1 MVLFCST
8 GPGIRSVKRPALPTL
23 KAKVMKVLTTV
34 KEVKDHYRISVLRN
48 PGFVPTM
55 GALHEGHLSLVASA
69 VENCRMVA
77 VSIFV
82 NPTQFNDPHD
92 LLKYPRTLDSDLEM
106 LSGLLRENDFV
117 FVPPVEEIYPEP
129 DTRRFDF
136 GNLERVMEGEHRPGH
151 FNGVAQV
158 VSRLFD
164 IIRPSC
170 AFFGQKDFQ
179 QLTIIRELARR
190 EYPKTEII
198 ACPIVREK
206 DGLAMSSRNR
216 RLLVQHRER
225 AGEIYRTLIAAAAM
239 ISDYEIKEIREFV
252 SDRINMIPD
261 FRLEY
266 FEIVEDGTLT
276 PVRSVIE
283 MSPGKKYYGCIALWA
298 GEVRLIDNIEIGLR

>member
-1 MVLFCST
+1 MVLFCSVGHNVCT
-8 GPGIRSVKRPALPTL
+8 GKIVRHSYKKQLG
-23 KAKVMKVLTTV
+23 MKVLSTV
-34 KEVKDHYRISVLRN
+34 KEVREHYRISVLRN

-55 GALHEGHLSLVASA
+55 GALHKGHLSLVAKA
-69 VENCRMVA
+69 VESCRMVA

-82 NPTQFNDPHD
+82 NPTQFNDPQD
-92 LLKYPRTLDSDLEM
+92 LFKYPRTLDADLEV

-117 FVPPVEEIYPEP
+117 FVPSVEEIYPEP
-129 DTRRFDF
+129 DRRQFDF
-136 GNLERVMEGEHRPGH
+136 GDLERIMEGVHRPGH

-179 QLTIIRELARR
+179 QLTIIRELVKR
-190 EYPKTEII
+190 EYPKIEII
-198 ACPIVREK
+198 GCPIVREH

-216 RLLVQHRER
+216 RLLTQHRER

-252 SDRINMIPD
+252 ADRINMIPD
-261 FRLEY
+261 FKLEY
-266 FEIVEDGTLT
+266 FEIVEEETLK
-276 PVRSVIE
+276 PVYSAFE
-283 MSPGKKYYGCIALWA
+283 MSPEKMYYACIALWA
-298 GEVRLIDNIEIGLR
+298 GEIRLIDNIEIRLR

>member
-1 MVLFCST
+1 
-8 GPGIRSVKRPALPTL
+8 
-23 KAKVMKVLTTV
+23 MKVLTTV
-34 KEVKDHYRISVLRN
+34 KEVREHYRVSVLRS

-55 GALHEGHLSLVASA
+55 GALHEGHISLVDRA
-69 VENCRMVA
+69 VESCRMAA

-82 NPTQFNDPHD
+82 NPTQFNDPND
-92 LLKYPRTLDSDLEM
+92 LLRYPRTVEADLEM
-106 LSGLLRENDFV
+106 LSGHLRENDFV

-136 GNLERVMEGEHRPGH
+136 GELERVMEGVHRPGH

-190 EYPKTEII
+190 EYPKTDII
-198 ACPIVREK
+198 SCPIVREH

-216 RLLVQHRER
+216 RLLTQHRER

-239 ISDYEIKEIREFV
+239 ITDYEIREIKEFV
-252 SDRINMIPD
+252 ADRINMIPD

-266 FEIVEDGTLT
+266 FEIVEDGTLN
-276 PVRSVIE
+276 PVISRFG
-283 MSPGKKYYGCIALWA
+283 MSPEKNYFACIALWA
-298 GEVRLIDNIEIGLR
+298 GDVRLIDNIEVALR

>member
-1 MVLFCST
+1 M
-8 GPGIRSVKRPALPTL
+8 PENDPAFRQ
-23 KAKVMKVLTTV
+23 KALIMKVLTTA
-34 KEVKDHYRISVLRN
+34 KEVREHYRISVLRN

-55 GALHEGHLSLVASA
+55 GALHEGHLSLVARA
-69 VENCRMVA
+69 AERCRMVA

-82 NPTQFNDPHD
+82 NPTQFNDPQD
-92 LLKYPRTLDSDLEM
+92 LLKYPRILDADLEM
-106 LSGLLRENDFV
+106 LSGHLRENDFV
-117 FVPPVEEIYPEP
+117 FVPSVEEIYPEP

-136 GNLERVMEGEHRPGH
+136 GELERVMEGVHRPGH

-164 IIRPSC
+164 IIRPSY

-190 EYPKTEII
+190 DYPKVEII
-198 ACPIVREK
+198 ACPIVREH

-216 RLLVQHRER
+216 RLLTQHREK

-239 ISDYEIKEIREFV
+239 ISDYEINEIREFV
-252 SDRINMIPD
+252 ADRINMIPD

-266 FEIVEDGTLT
+266 FEIVEEGTLK
-276 PVRSVIE
+276 PVHSVIE
-283 MSPGKKYYGCIALWA
+283 MSPEKKYFGCIALWA
-298 GEVRLIDNIEIGLR
+298 GEIRLIDNIEIGLR

>member
-1 MVLFCST
+1 
-8 GPGIRSVKRPALPTL
+8 
-23 KAKVMKVLTTV
+23 MKVLTTV
-34 KEVKDHYRISVLRN
+34 KEVREHYRISVLRN

-55 GALHEGHLSLVASA
+55 GALHEGHLSLVTKATDS
-69 VENCRMVA
+69 CRMVA

-92 LLKYPRTLDSDLEM
+92 LLRYPRTLDADLEM
-106 LSGLLRENDFV
+106 LSGVLRENDFV
-117 FVPPVEEIYPEP
+117 FVPSVEEIYPEP

-136 GNLERVMEGEHRPGH
+136 GDLERVMEGVHRPGH

-164 IIRPSC
+164 IIRPSA

-190 EYPKTEII
+190 EYPRVEII
-198 ACPIVREK
+198 ACPIVREH

-216 RLLVQHRER
+216 RLLTQHREK
-225 AGEIYRTLIAAAAM
+225 AGEIYRTLIAASAM
-239 ISDYEIKEIREFV
+239 ISDYEIQEIREFV
-252 SDRINMIPD
+252 ADRINMIPD

-266 FEIVEDGTLT
+266 FEIVEESTLK
-276 PVRSVIE
+276 PVNSVIE
-283 MSPGKKYYGCIALWA
+283 MSPEKKYYGCIALWA
-298 GEVRLIDNIEIGLR
+298 GEIRLIDNIETGLR

>member
-1 MVLFCST
+1 
-8 GPGIRSVKRPALPTL
+8 
-23 KAKVMKVLTTV
+23 MKVLTTV
-34 KEVKDHYRISVLRN
+34 KEVREHFRVSVLRN

-55 GALHEGHLSLVASA
+55 GALHEGHISLVNKA
-69 VENCRMVA
+69 VESCRMVA

-82 NPTQFNDPHD
+82 NPTQFNDPDD
-92 LLKYPRTLDSDLEM
+92 LLRYPRTVDADLKM
-106 LSGLLRENDFV
+106 LSGYLRENDFV
-117 FVPPVEEIYPEP
+117 FVPSVEEVYPEP

-136 GNLERVMEGEHRPGH
+136 GDLERVMEGVHRPGH

-198 ACPIVREK
+198 ACPIVREH

-216 RLLVQHRER
+216 RLLAHHRER
-225 AGEIYRTLIAAAAM
+225 AGEIYRTLIASAAM
-239 ISDYEIKEIREFV
+239 IPDYEIQEIKDFV

-266 FEIVEDGTLT
+266 FEIVEEGTLK
-276 PVRSVIE
+276 PVRMRIE
-283 MSPGKKYYGCIALWA
+283 ISPDKRFFACIALRA
-298 GEVRLIDNIEIGLR
+298 GDVRLIDNIEVSLR

>member
-1 MVLFCST
+1 V
-8 GPGIRSVKRPALPTL
+8 PENDPAFRQ
-23 KAKVMKVLTTV
+23 KALIMKVLTTA
-34 KEVKDHYRISVLRN
+34 KEVREHYRISVLRN

-55 GALHEGHLSLVASA
+55 GALHEGHLSLVARA
-69 VENCRMVA
+69 AERCRMVA

-82 NPTQFNDPHD
+82 NPTQFNDPQD
-92 LLKYPRTLDSDLEM
+92 LLKYPRTLDADLEM

-117 FVPPVEEIYPEP
+117 FVPSVEEIYPEP
-129 DTRRFDF
+129 DTRQFDF
-136 GNLERVMEGEHRPGH
+136 GELEKVMEGLHRPGH

-164 IIRPSC
+164 IIRPSY

-190 EYPKTEII
+190 EYPKVEII
-198 ACPIVREK
+198 ACPIVREH

-216 RLLVQHRER
+216 RLLTQHREK

-239 ISDYEIKEIREFV
+239 ISDYEINEIREFV
-252 SDRINMIPD
+252 ADRINMIPD

-266 FEIVEDGTLT
+266 FEIVEEGTLK
-276 PVRSVIE
+276 PVHSVIE
-283 MSPGKKYYGCIALWA
+283 MSPEKKYFGCIALWA
-298 GEVRLIDNIEIGLR
+298 GEIRLIDNIEIGLR

>member
-1 MVLFCST
+1 
-8 GPGIRSVKRPALPTL
+8 
-23 KAKVMKVLTTV
+23 MKVLTTI
-34 KEVKDHYRISVLRN
+34 KEVREHYRVNALRN

-55 GALHEGHLSLVASA
+55 GALHEGHISLVDKA
-69 VENCRMVA
+69 VESCRMAA

-82 NPTQFNDPHD
+82 NPTQFNDPND
-92 LLKYPRTLDSDLEM
+92 LLRYPRTVEADLQM
-106 LSGLLRENDFV
+106 LSGHLRENDFV
-117 FVPPVEEIYPEP
+117 FVPAVEEIYPEP

-136 GNLERVMEGEHRPGH
+136 GDLERVMEGLHRPGH

-198 ACPIVREK
+198 ACPIVREQ

-216 RLLVQHRER
+216 RLLAQHRER

-239 ISDYEIKEIREFV
+239 ISEYEIREIKDFV
-252 SDRINMIPD
+252 ADRINMIPD

-266 FEIVEDGTLT
+266 FEIVEEGTLS
-276 PVRSVIE
+276 PVLSRIA
-283 MSPGKKYYGCIALWA
+283 MSPEKKFFACIALRA
-298 GEVRLIDNIEIGLR
+298 GDVRLIDNLEVALR

>member
-1 MVLFCST
+1 
-8 GPGIRSVKRPALPTL
+8 
-23 KAKVMKVLTTV
+23 MKVLTTV
-34 KEVKDHYRISVLRN
+34 KDVREHYRVAVLRN

-55 GALHEGHLSLVASA
+55 GALHEGHISLVDKA
-69 VENCRMVA
+69 VESCRMAA

-82 NPTQFNDPHD
+82 NPTQFNDPND
-92 LLKYPRTLDSDLEM
+92 LLRYPRMVEADLEM
-106 LSGLLRENDFV
+106 LSGHLRENDFV
-117 FVPPVEEIYPEP
+117 FVPSVEEVYPEP

-136 GNLERVMEGEHRPGH
+136 GDLERVMEGLHRPGH

-198 ACPIVREK
+198 ACPIVREH

-216 RLLVQHRER
+216 RLLTQHRER

-239 ISDYEIKEIREFV
+239 ISDYEIREIKDFV
-252 SDRINMIPD
+252 TDRINMIPD

-266 FEIVEDGTLT
+266 FEIVEEGTLK
-276 PVRSVIE
+276 PVISRIS
-283 MSPGKKYYGCIALWA
+283 MSPEKHYFGCIALRA
-298 GEVRLIDNIEIGLR
+298 GDVRLIDNLEVALR

>member
-1 MVLFCST
+1 MQFRTCS
-8 GPGIRSVKRPALPTL
+8 PFRVAVRFRDE
-23 KAKVMKVLTTV
+23 KVIYMKVLTTA
-34 KEVKDHYRISVLRN
+34 KEVRDHYRISVLRN

-55 GALHEGHLSLVASA
+55 GALHEGHLTLVGKA
-69 VENCRMVA
+69 VESCRLAA

-82 NPTQFNDPHD
+82 NPTQFNDPQD
-92 LLKYPRTLDSDLEM
+92 LVKYPRTLEADLKM
-106 LSGLLRENDFV
+106 LSGILRENDFV
-117 FVPPVEEIYPEP
+117 FVPSVEEIYPEP
-129 DTRRFDF
+129 DTRQFDF
-136 GNLERVMEGEHRPGH
+136 GNLDKVMEGVHRPGH

-198 ACPIVREK
+198 ACPIVREH

-216 RLLVQHRER
+216 RLLSQHRER
-225 AGEIYRTLIAAAAM
+225 AGEIYRTLIAASAM
-239 ISDYEIKEIREFV
+239 ISDYEINEIKNFV
-252 SDRINMIPD
+252 DDRINMIPD

-266 FEIVEDGTLT
+266 FEIVEEGTLL
-276 PVRSVIE
+276 PVRAVIE
-283 MSPGKKYYGCIALWA
+283 MSPEKNYYGCITLWA
-298 GEVRLIDNIEIGLR
+298 GEIRLIDNIAIGLR

>member
-1 MVLFCST
+1 
-8 GPGIRSVKRPALPTL
+8 
-23 KAKVMKVLTTV
+23 MKVLTTA
-34 KEVKDHYRISVLRN
+34 KEVREHYRISVLRN

-55 GALHEGHLSLVASA
+55 GALHEGHLSLVARA
-69 VENCRMVA
+69 AERCRMVA

-82 NPTQFNDPHD
+82 NPTQFNDPQD
-92 LLKYPRTLDSDLEM
+92 LLKYPRILDADLEM
-106 LSGLLRENDFV
+106 LSGHLRENDFV
-117 FVPPVEEIYPEP
+117 FVPSVEEIYPEP

-136 GNLERVMEGEHRPGH
+136 GELERVMEGVHRPGH

-164 IIRPSC
+164 IIRPSY

-190 EYPKTEII
+190 DYPKVEII
-198 ACPIVREK
+198 ACPIVREH

-216 RLLVQHRER
+216 RLLTQHREK

-239 ISDYEIKEIREFV
+239 ISDYEINEIREFV
-252 SDRINMIPD
+252 ADRINMIPD

-266 FEIVEDGTLT
+266 FEIVEEGTLK
-276 PVRSVIE
+276 PVHSVIE
-283 MSPGKKYYGCIALWA
+283 MSPEKKYFGCIALWA
-298 GEVRLIDNIEIGLR
+298 GEIRLIDNIEIGLR